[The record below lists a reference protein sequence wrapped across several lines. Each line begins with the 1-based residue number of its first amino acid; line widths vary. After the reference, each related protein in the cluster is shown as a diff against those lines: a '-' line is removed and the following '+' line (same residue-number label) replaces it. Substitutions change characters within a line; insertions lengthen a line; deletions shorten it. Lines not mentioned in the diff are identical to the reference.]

1 MKWNRFIWQYL
12 LGTIGVVWLIISYTP
27 YNDFV
32 ANCIRGVGIAL
43 VIVGVI
49 GRLYATMFIGG
60 MKNEGA
66 DGNSFIDYGAYSLCR
81 NPLYLFSFIG
91 FLGILALKAQLI
103 LIILGGILFL
113 WIYRMT
119 ILGEENFLSQRFGEK
134 YQQFL
139 QNTSRFFPSFAH
151 FSCPEKIEVRPKF
164 FHKELRRALNWFIGV
179 VAILVIEVL
188 HNYEILPIFYM
199 MY

>member
-1 MKWNRFIWQYL
+1 MRFNRFILQYV
-12 LGTIGVVWLIISYTP
+12 LGAVCVAWLFVSYTP
-27 YNDFV
+27 YDEFV
-32 ANCIRGVGIAL
+32 ANCIRGVGVAL

-60 MKNEGA
+60 MKNAGT

-91 FLGILALKAQLI
+91 FLGILALKAQLV
-103 LIILGGILFL
+103 LVLVGGLLFL

-119 ILGEENFLSQRFGEK
+119 ILGEEEFLGQKFGEK

-139 QNTSRFFPSFAH
+139 QSTSRFFPSFTH
-151 FSCPEKIEVRPKF
+151 FYCPEKIEVRPKF
-164 FHKELRRALNWFIGV
+164 FHKELWRALNWFVGV
-179 VAILVIEVL
+179 VAILAIEVL
-188 HNYEILPIFYM
+188 HSFGVLPNLYT